1 MSGAAVE
8 LSGQMTKRKSEPRI
22 LCFLLVYIKAL
33 NLEAV
38 IINGVSKSL
47 NSICL
52 YIYLEPIAFIVFSK
66 MSVTSKSLLL
76 VYQDHIDRIE
86 ACVFSLC
93 RLQLMG
99 PSGPYCSLG
108 GEAGQLES

>member
-1 MSGAAVE
+1 
-8 LSGQMTKRKSEPRI
+8 MTKRKSEPRI
-22 LCFLLVYIKAL
+22 PCFLLVYIKAL
-33 NLEAV
+33 NLGAMN
-38 IINGVSKSL
+38 IISGVRESL

-76 VYQDHIDRIE
+76 VYQGHIDRTE

-93 RLQLMG
+93 LLQLMG
-99 PSGPYCSLG
+99 PSGPYCSIG

>member
-1 MSGAAVE
+1 
-8 LSGQMTKRKSEPRI
+8 MTKRKSEPRI

-93 RLQLMG
+93 RLQLMR
-99 PSGPYCSLG
+99 PSGPYCSIG